1 MRMKAWGTAALAIML
16 LVSPVFAGTYTI
28 PPDKMDG
35 QRIYW
40 GNAADFNKPGEVD
53 YEAVIKATPEYAE
66 LVKKKIERGTAKFYY
81 LMSQAS
87 DHAVRVIVEVG
98 QMREYDLVAAKG
110 YLASLETPIQADDL
124 TTMVL
129 ERLKE

>member
-16 LVSPVFAGTYTI
+16 LVSPVLAGTYTI

>member
-1 MRMKAWGTAALAIML
+1 MRVKAWGAAALAVMM
-16 LVSPVFAGTYTI
+16 LVSPVLAGTYAI

-35 QRIYW
+35 QKIYW
-40 GNAADFNKPGEVD
+40 GNAADFNKPGEVN

-87 DHAVRVIVEVG
+87 DHAVRAIVEVG
-98 QMREYDLVAAKG
+98 QQSDYDLLVAKG
-110 YLASLETPIQADDL
+110 YLATLETPIQADDL
-124 TTMVL
+124 TAMVL